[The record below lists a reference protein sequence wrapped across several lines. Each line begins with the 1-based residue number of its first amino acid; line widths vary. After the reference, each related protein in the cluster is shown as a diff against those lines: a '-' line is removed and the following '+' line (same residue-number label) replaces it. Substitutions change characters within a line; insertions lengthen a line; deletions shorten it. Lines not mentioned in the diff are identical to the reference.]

1 MSRAAARI
9 PATERRRQILAVATS
24 LFARQG
30 FQGTKTREIS
40 EKARVNEALLFRH
53 FPSKEELYWAVLNEK
68 CKARRGFSELK
79 NLLSSGRPVPE
90 VFAAIAVGLLRRN
103 FEDASVL
110 RLWLFSG
117 LENHRLYRRF
127 YRAYMADYYDV
138 LAGYIRLQIRAGAF
152 RPVNPYLAAR
162 GFLGMILD
170 YILTQGVFSGP
181 RNGKDNLSRVS
192 RELAE
197 IWLKGMQP
205 RAVSARGRSAGI
217 RPQRGSRKLRAQE
230 IKQQDSR
237 QKRSTG

>member
-1 MSRAAARI
+1 MGRAAARI
-9 PATERRRQILAVATS
+9 PAMERRRQILAVATS

-40 EKARVNEALLFRH
+40 EKAHVNEALLFRH
-53 FPSKEELYWAVLNEK
+53 FPSKEELYWAVLDEK

-90 VFAAIAVGLLRRN
+90 VFASIADGLLRRN

-138 LAGYIRLQIRAGAF
+138 LADYIRLKIRAGAF

-162 GFLGMILD
+162 GFLGMLLD
-170 YILTQGVFSGP
+170 YILSQGVFSGP
-181 RNGKDNLSRVS
+181 RNGKNNLGHVS

-197 IWLKGMQP
+197 IWLEGMQP
-205 RAVSARGRSAGI
+205 RAASVRGRTTEI
-217 RPQRGSRKLRAQE
+217 RQQRGSRELRAHL
-230 IKQQDSR
+230 IKKLDTQR
-237 QKRSTG
+237 KRSTG

>member
-1 MSRAAARI
+1 MRRAAARI
-9 PATERRRQILAVATS
+9 PAMERRRQILAVATS

-40 EKARVNEALLFRH
+40 EKAHVNEALLFRH
-53 FPSKEELYWAVLNEK
+53 FPSKEDLYWAVLDEK
-68 CKARRGFSELK
+68 CKARRGFAELK
-79 NLLSSGRPVPE
+79 NLLSSGQPVPE
-90 VFAAIAVGLLRRN
+90 VFAAIADGLLRRN
-103 FEDASVL
+103 FEDSSVL

-127 YRAYMADYYDV
+127 YRAYLADYYDV

-162 GFLGMILD
+162 GFLGMMLD
-170 YILTQGVFSGP
+170 YILTQGVFGGP
-181 RNGKDNLSRVS
+181 RNGRNNLSQVG

-197 IWLKGMQP
+197 IWLEGMQP
-205 RAVSARGRSAGI
+205 RTASVRDRTARN
-217 RPQRGSRKLRAQE
+217 RPQRGSRETRAHLIKKLDPQ
-230 IKQQDSR
+230 